1 MGRAVTVVYCA
12 RCGGSAPPSGTVTSG
27 RRRLLPN
34 PKETSGGSAQRGCHS
49 SDRQP
54 ADPERWM
61 CDGGG
66 GWRGA
71 APRDSPMRDGT
82 ERASSAVKDS
92 VVDAPLTEVGALAR
106 CWTLTDTFAVTHTV
120 RGAMP
125 NAGALCPPSSA
136 LLRRALLLWSGHPTA
151 RRVRRARPP
160 TAPQRRTRA
169 PLHVRMLLGICASL
183 QCWGALRPPSTVLSP
198 AR

>member
-1 MGRAVTVVYCA
+1 VALRRGAATRRTASPPTLSDGCA
-12 RCGGSAPPSGTVTSG
+12 TKR
-27 RRRLLPN
+27 
-34 PKETSGGSAQRGCHS
+34 
-49 SDRQP
+49 
-54 ADPERWM
+54 
-61 CDGGG
+61 G

-106 CWTLTDTFAVTHTV
+106 CWTLTETFAMTHTV

-125 NAGALCPPSSA
+125 NAGALRPVSSA

-169 PLHVRMLLGICASL
+169 PLHVRCFLASAHPCSVGGHCAPQALCCRLRASALGGL
-183 QCWGALRPPSTVLSP
+183 PLPRLS
-198 AR
+198 A

>member
-1 MGRAVTVVYCA
+1 MALRRGAATRRTASRPTLSDGCA
-12 RCGGSAPPSGTVTSG
+12 TKR
-27 RRRLLPN
+27 
-34 PKETSGGSAQRGCHS
+34 
-49 SDRQP
+49 
-54 ADPERWM
+54 
-61 CDGGG
+61 G
-66 GWRGA
+66 GWRDA

-82 ERASSAVKDS
+82 ERASSAEKDS

-106 CWTLTDTFAVTHTV
+106 CWTLTETFAVTHTV

-125 NAGALCPPSSA
+125 NAGALSPVSSA
-136 LLRRALLLWSGHPTA
+136 LLRRALLLWSGHPAA